1 MLQIDDYKKP
11 IPTKWENFR
20 QIPGVSNLRPTPEKL
35 NVHLRLISNE
45 FTHNTYINN
54 LLLLKET
61 SLHEQQVEIILK
73 ELKKLQDSNDQLLFH
88 DKILDKLFQLMST
101 NKDGELAE
109 LIFETIIMM
118 IDLFQNRYTDYKEV
132 LENYIQKHF
141 AQSRVYIALLQ
152 QILIV
157 SENIKEGLV
166 ESS

>member
-1 MLQIDDYKKP
+1 
-11 IPTKWENFR
+11 
-20 QIPGVSNLRPTPEKL
+20 
-35 NVHLRLISNE
+35 
-45 FTHNTYINN
+45 
-54 LLLLKET
+54 
-61 SLHEQQVEIILK
+61 
-73 ELKKLQDSNDQLLFH
+73 
-88 DKILDKLFQLMST
+88 MST

>member
-1 MLQIDDYKKP
+1 M
-11 IPTKWENFR
+11 
-20 QIPGVSNLRPTPEKL
+20 
-35 NVHLRLISNE
+35 
-45 FTHNTYINN
+45 
-54 LLLLKET
+54 
-61 SLHEQQVEIILK
+61 K

-118 IDLFQNRYTDYKEV
+118 IDLFQNRYTDYKDV

>member
-1 MLQIDDYKKP
+1 M
-11 IPTKWENFR
+11 
-20 QIPGVSNLRPTPEKL
+20 
-35 NVHLRLISNE
+35 
-45 FTHNTYINN
+45 
-54 LLLLKET
+54 
-61 SLHEQQVEIILK
+61 K

>member
-1 MLQIDDYKKP
+1 M
-11 IPTKWENFR
+11 
-20 QIPGVSNLRPTPEKL
+20 
-35 NVHLRLISNE
+35 
-45 FTHNTYINN
+45 
-54 LLLLKET
+54 
-61 SLHEQQVEIILK
+61 K

-101 NKDGELAE
+101 NKDRELAE